1 MKAHTAD
8 TNKVAGMN
16 TDVATITGLTNTL
29 RRKICAYATAA
40 LINVRMVSIGTVCRS
55 VM

>member
-8 TNKVAGMN
+8 MNKVAGMN
-16 TDVATITGLTNTL
+16 TDVAAITGLTNIC

-40 LINVRMVSIGTVCRS
+40 LKNVRMVSIGTVCSR
-55 VM
+55 VV